1 MRFKNIIY
9 LWLPVIIWASFIFY
23 LSSIPQLELT
33 NEPIGN
39 FLTRKAAHIVE
50 FAVLGSL
57 ILRALKRKNYYL
69 AILLSV
75 VYGIF
80 DEIHQTF
87 VPTREFHFSDIGF
100 DAVGAIVGVFLY
112 VKRATKKEGTGA
124 KHF

>member
-1 MRFKNIIY
+1 MRFKNTVF

-33 NEPIGN
+33 SEPIGN
-39 FLTRKAAHIVE
+39 FLTRKTGHIVE

-57 ILRALKRKNYYL
+57 ILRALKGKNYYL

-80 DEIHQTF
+80 DETHQTF
-87 VPTREFHFSDIGF
+87 VPTREFHFSDIVF
-100 DAVGAIVGVFLY
+100 DAAGSVVGVFLY
-112 VKRATKKEGTGA
+112 AKTKKEGTSA
-124 KHF
+124 RHF

>member
-1 MRFKNIIY
+1 MRFKNTVF

-33 NEPIGN
+33 SEPIGN
-39 FLTRKAAHIVE
+39 FLTRKTGHIVE

-57 ILRALKRKNYYL
+57 ILRALKGKNYYL

-80 DEIHQTF
+80 DETHQTF

-100 DAVGAIVGVFLY
+100 DAAGVIIGIFSYAKRGAR
-112 VKRATKKEGTGA
+112 KERAGA
-124 KHF
+124 RHF